1 MAASLLGSRLSAP
14 QALSRRAP
22 RAVRCSA
29 VGVRASAGA
38 VPRRALLSTG
48 AALALALASPL
59 AAFADDDAEFTP
71 VAQLSTPYRKFQ
83 RNEFQKVL
91 MTELKAQAKDLDSR
105 ALMRLLFNDAA
116 TGAHNGSVHFRRA
129 KDATPVCG
137 DMRAA
142 RQLAGAAD
150 GRTLARARRIRLR

>member
-1 MAASLLGSRLSAP
+1 
-14 QALSRRAP
+14 
-22 RAVRCSA
+22 
-29 VGVRASAGA
+29 
-38 VPRRALLSTG
+38 VPRRALLSPG

-150 GRTLARARRIRLR
+150 GRTPAPRSEELSRPENAGLAATVKQLEAVRGRCAAVSCCVP